1 MSQDARVK
9 QYARTKV
16 QTANRG
22 KLLLMV
28 YDVALNS
35 LKASQKC
42 ILDGDLPSKGQ
53 NMDRAIRAVG
63 ELRTSL
69 DMEKGQEIAGSLDR
83 LYDFMLRRMS
93 EANMADD
100 AAGLDVVVR
109 ILEDLK
115 TTWEQVLRKSV
126 ESDDEDSNCEI
137 SA

>member
-1 MSQDARVK
+1 MSQDARLK

-28 YDVALNS
+28 YDVAINS
-35 LKASQKC
+35 LKSAQLNIREK
-42 ILDGDLPSKGQ
+42 DLPAKG
-53 NMDRAIRAVG
+53 MAIDRAIRAVG

-83 LYDFMLRRMS
+83 LYDFMLHRIG

-100 AAGLDVVVR
+100 AEGLDVVLR

-115 TTWEQVLRKSV
+115 STWEQVVKKTAD
-126 ESDDEDSNCEI
+126 SDDQDSSCEI